1 MLRSITLLSTY
12 GGVLPHLGMAFS
24 DLSFQPLR
32 LGFPPTFIELSASKS
47 RELYL
52 LFAKKRRSP
61 LYVSDAW
68 VVAVAQTTSG
78 ISWSE
83 SFNDEALTRFSR
95 LRSYY
100 PTQDLYTDKE
110 RACKDFLQTRGSPSD
125 IADKLRSFEVGS
137 PSLLQICERPSPF
150 VLDRCLNRRA

>member
-1 MLRSITLLSTY
+1 MLRSITLLLTY

-24 DLSFQPLR
+24 GLSFQPLR
-32 LGFPPTFIELSASKS
+32 LGFPPSFIELSASKS
-47 RELYL
+47 GELYL
-52 LFAKKRRSP
+52 WFAEKRRSP

-68 VVAVAQTTSG
+68 VVPVAQITRG
-78 ISWSE
+78 ISWSG
-83 SFNDEALTRFSR
+83 SFNDEALARFSR

-110 RACKDFLQTRGSPSD
+110 RAYKDFLQTRGSPSV

-137 PSLLQICERPSPF
+137 PSLIYSCVNVPPPSCF
-150 VLDRCLNRRA
+150 IGV

>member
-1 MLRSITLLSTY
+1 MLRSITLLLTY

-24 DLSFQPLR
+24 GLSFQPLR
-32 LGFPPTFIELSASKS
+32 LGFPPSFIELSASKS
-47 RELYL
+47 GELYL
-52 LFAKKRRSP
+52 WFAEKRRSP

-68 VVAVAQTTSG
+68 VVPVAQITRG
-78 ISWSE
+78 ISWSG
-83 SFNDEALTRFSR
+83 SFNDEALARFSR

-125 IADKLRSFEVGS
+125 IADKLCSFEVGS
-137 PSLLQICERPSPF
+137 PSLIYSCVNVPPPSCF
-150 VLDRCLNRRA
+150 IGV

>member
-1 MLRSITLLSTY
+1 MSTS
-12 GGVLPHLGMAFS
+12 GGVLPHLGMVFS

-32 LGFPPTFIELSASKS
+32 LGFPPSFIELSASKS
-47 RELYL
+47 GELYL
-52 LFAKKRRSP
+52 LFAEKRRSP

-68 VVAVAQTTSG
+68 VVPVAQTTSG

-110 RACKDFLQTRGSPSD
+110 RAYKDFLQTRGSPSD
-125 IADKLRSFEVGS
+125 ITDKLRSFEVGS
-137 PSLLQICERPSPF
+137 PSLLQLCERPSPF
-150 VLDRCLNRRA
+150 VLDRCLNRPA